1 LPSTIRTDEVHEFT
15 YAVMGAEI
23 EFVRKDLGF
32 GPAVMTR
39 AEAPGIQLSAGGI
52 DFSTVMESRVP
63 EGSVAVQL
71 LTHDPG
77 GATMCG
83 LATDPDRPSLF
94 APRAPVFG
102 HLPAGVRATTIVA
115 SVEALHAATADLGL
129 GELNLKRTRMRM
141 DPTPQVVQLVEGL
154 RDLSSDPGLLEAS
167 NNGRRLVEQLAVSL
181 AEGGQPTNGRCRRRD
196 SAEVVA
202 LAIEYAQQTGVWQ
215 PTLGELSRASLASES
230 SLRTAF
236 VEVLGVPPS
245 TYFQLRVL
253 RELRRL
259 LLVADPDVDTVTAL
273 ASGLGLSQFG
283 RVAGRYRLLF
293 GETPSRTLHRPRQ

>member
-1 LPSTIRTDEVHEFT
+1 LPSTIRTDEAHEFT

-39 AEAPGIQLSAGGI
+39 AHAADIQLSAGGI

-63 EGSVAVQL
+63 EGSVAMQL

-115 SVEALHAATADLGL
+115 SVEALHSAAADLGL
-129 GELNLKRTRMRM
+129 GELDLERTRMRM
-141 DPTPQVVQLVEGL
+141 NPTPQVLRLVEDL
-154 RDLSSDPGLLEAS
+154 RDLSGDPGLLEAS
-167 NNGRRLVEQLAVSL
+167 DNGRRLVGQLVVSL
-181 AEGGQPTNGRCRRRD
+181 TEGGRPTHRLGRRRD
-196 SAEVVA
+196 SGEVVA
-202 LAIEYAQQTGVWQ
+202 LAIDYAQQTGVWQ
-215 PTLGELSRASLASES
+215 PTLGELCRASLAS
-230 SLRTAF
+230 
-236 VEVLGVPPS
+236 
-245 TYFQLRVL
+245 
-253 RELRRL
+253 
-259 LLVADPDVDTVTAL
+259 D
-273 ASGLGLSQFG
+273 LGLSPFG

-293 GETPSRTLHRPRQ
+293 GESPSRTLRRPRH